1 MEKAGWWR
9 NMSDREVSIDRDAV
23 KDTVDRLITV
33 RRFGGP
39 REVLEELCQRL
50 CTAGVGICG
59 SAVFIRTLL
68 PVSWAGG
75 IPGLK
80 AKG

>member
-9 NMSDREVSIDRDAV
+9 NMSDREVSIDRDVV
-23 KDTVDRLITV
+23 KDTVDRLITFRRAAV
-33 RRFGGP
+33 GAGSALSAPVHRRFG
-39 REVLEELCQRL
+39 
-50 CTAGVGICG
+50 ICL

-68 PVSWAGG
+68 PVLWAGG